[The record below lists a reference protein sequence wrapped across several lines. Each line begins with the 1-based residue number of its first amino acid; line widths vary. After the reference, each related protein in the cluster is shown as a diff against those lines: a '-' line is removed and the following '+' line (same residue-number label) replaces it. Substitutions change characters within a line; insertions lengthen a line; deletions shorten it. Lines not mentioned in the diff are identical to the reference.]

1 MKWIWW
7 TLGIGGGLFLI
18 GWANKKRIVS
28 KLENVKLSENFSLAG
43 FVKTSTGLDNIPGPE
58 EVANIDYQVQN
69 FLQPL
74 RSYLGMSIT
83 VTSGYRSSAVNQK
96 AVQNYDAATTSQH
109 QKGEAT
115 DWVVYVSV
123 PRNGE
128 TPEQAVKRAMAKVP
142 KHLNLSTGN
151 LEEMV
156 KARTNKYYF
165 FKLTNQTLI
174 DIILKLRLP
183 YDQIIDEVL
192 YDKEGKIGKWIHST
206 LKRIGSNRKRILTA
220 RNQWIASTGQ
230 RTKTAYVQ
238 VA

>member
-7 TLGIGGGLFLI
+7 TLGISGGIFLI
-18 GWANKKRIVS
+18 GYANKRRIVK
-28 KLENVKLSENFSLAG
+28 KLEDVKLSENFSLAE
-43 FVKTSTGLDNIPGPE
+43 FVRTSTGLDNIPGPE

-74 RSYLGMSIT
+74 RSYLGMRIT
-83 VTSGYRSSAVNQK
+83 VTSGYRSLAVNKK
-96 AVQNYDAATTSQH
+96 AVENYDAVTTSQH
-109 QKGEAT
+109 SKGEAT

-128 TPEQAVKRAMAKVP
+128 SPAQAISRALEKVP
-142 KHLNLSTGN
+142 KHLSLTTAN
-151 LEEMV
+151 LEEIT
-156 KARTNKYYF
+156 KARTDKYYF

-174 DIILKLRLP
+174 NIILKLRLP

-192 YDKEGKIGKWIHST
+192 YDKEGKIGKWIHSS

-220 RNQWIASTGQ
+220 RNQWISETKQ

>member
-1 MKWIWW
+1 MVA
-7 TLGIGGGLFLI
+7 LFLI

-28 KLENVKLSENFSLAG
+28 KLEDVKLSENFSLAE

-74 RSYLGMSIT
+74 RSYLGMAMTI
-83 VTSGYRSSAVNQK
+83 TSGFRSSAVNQEVGGEI
-96 AVQNYDAATTSQH
+96 ASQH
-109 QKGEAT
+109 QKAEAT

-123 PRNGE
+123 LRNGE
-128 TPEQAVKRAMAKVP
+128 TSEKAISRALAKVP
-142 KHLNLSTGN
+142 KHLNLNTSD
-151 LEEMV
+151 LIEMT
-156 KARTNKYYF
+156 KARTDKHYF
-165 FKLTNQTLI
+165 FQIKNSTLI
-174 DIILKLRLP
+174 AIIKKLGLP

-192 YDKEGKIGKWIHST
+192 YDKEGKIGKWIHSS

-220 RNQWIASTGQ
+220 RNQWIAATGQ